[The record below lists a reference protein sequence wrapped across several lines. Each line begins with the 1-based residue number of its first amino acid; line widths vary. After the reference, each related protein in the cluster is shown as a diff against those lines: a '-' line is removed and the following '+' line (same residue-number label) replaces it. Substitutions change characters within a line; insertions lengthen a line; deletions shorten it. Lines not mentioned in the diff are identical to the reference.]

1 MLLNSIRKMKGLIL
15 VFCQLILLFPASNAE
30 NIVVSQDASYGI
42 FISSYSIKISPY
54 MKTAIDKLIPDFKVW
69 DIKAFSLS
77 LKLDEYG
84 FTKKQSPQAVFG
96 DFNGDGDP
104 DAVFWGHDKKNAL
117 LIGVLSH
124 EKEAGSWEYKAQIIV
139 KGPFASLMDKR
150 CGDYKDKGIGEYL
163 TLVPKGLVK
172 HDCGPGPI
180 SLEGDAFILDKFCTT
195 KDDRFGY
202 RFYYYENGKFL
213 SYPLIC
219 E

>member
-1 MLLNSIRKMKGLIL
+1 MKQLLTLALTLFTLAR
-15 VFCQLILLFPASNAE
+15 VVPQLQAQVTNDYLGWSLPGYIKERFEKSPFSKTHE
-30 NIVVSQDASYGI
+30 FSYQI
-42 FISSYSIKISPY
+42 NPHY
-54 MKTAIDKLIPDFKVW
+54 LN
-69 DIKAFSLS
+69 
-77 LKLDEYG
+77 
-84 FTKKQSPQAVFG
+84 G